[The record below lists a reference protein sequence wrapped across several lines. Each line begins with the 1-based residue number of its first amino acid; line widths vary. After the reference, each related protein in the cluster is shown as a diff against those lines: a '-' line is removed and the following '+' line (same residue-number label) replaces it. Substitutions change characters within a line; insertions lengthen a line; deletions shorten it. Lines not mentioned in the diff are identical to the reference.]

1 MTNWNC
7 ILTFS
12 YFNFGFL
19 ELNPGELHQNLAKV
33 LSQKN
38 RDLQFQA
45 ESSQDTIFHPPHPPK
60 EKLFCMTLCKKYYF
74 YKASSNNWSALT
86 CCQHSQRFKGMVTA
100 QLQTIF

>member
-7 ILTFS
+7 ILTFL

-19 ELNPGELHQNLAKV
+19 ELNPGELYQNLAKV

-38 RDLQFQA
+38 TEIYSFKLKAGKILFF
-45 ESSQDTIFHPPHPPK
+45 IPHPPQG
-60 EKLFCMTLCKKYYF
+60 EIIFISLFVKNIIFT
-74 YKASSNNWSALT
+74 ASSNNWSALT